1 MIKDQG
7 MDVDK
12 SDCEL
17 SITKQL
23 SLISFD
29 KKNGREGFSDCK
41 DFHKNELC
49 KKRCDSTG
57 SVKSC
62 TDQLRFIQKTVRD
75 TSCDATSSHD
85 TSSNPEQSLPSP
97 GNIDSKRHTLQ
108 KVPSITVCDD
118 TENRAGVESRK
129 NSLFDPRF
137 LMPTESSVDEARY
150 LLASRRVSL
159 PSTSKGIRSRSLD
172 MVAEEQ
178 PSDSAHESNT
188 SVPLASLGLP
198 RYRARSRSL
207 DTGLRKRNNFSAFK
221 ESLKLRDVQKNKAWY
236 VRRDLSLAK
245 EVTASYL
252 DLCYPFCSLLRM
264 SWWSNLCY
272 AKARTRTQQSTTF
285 FLLGGS
291 IFPT

>member
-1 MIKDQG
+1 MSKDQG

-41 DFHKNELC
+41 DFHENELC

-221 ESLKLRDVQKNKAWY
+221 ESLKLRDVQK
-236 VRRDLSLAK
+236 
-245 EVTASYL
+245 
-252 DLCYPFCSLLRM
+252 
-264 SWWSNLCY
+264 
-272 AKARTRTQQSTTF
+272 TR
-285 FLLGGS
+285 LG
-291 IFPT
+291 T